1 MVNGSII
8 TNNGKKII
16 LDRAYTAV
24 PTYLAPTTFKVGI
37 LNGTPSITS
46 TDLDNP
52 IPLSGTEAVDDCE
65 AITGWTDS
73 ADMTITTNTTTY
85 KENATSLSLAKD
97 AGSSVNFSTSKTT
110 TSVDF
115 TSKTLFVWVYLTA
128 VADLVATG
136 TDAITIRFGSDAS
149 NYYQKGWD
157 ISELAVG
164 WNLLY
169 FTSATADST
178 TGSPA
183 LTVMDY
189 SFIQLTTDLAA
200 DTIAADRIFM
210 DDWKVASSDD
220 LIKTFVSGYPTVD
233 ETNYEV
239 EIRTILL
246 STEANGYNIN
256 GFALFNAD
264 GTPLMHSE
272 DTFTA
277 ESKSNTDQFTFI
289 VKDRII

>member
-1 MVNGSII
+1 MNGSII
-8 TNNGKKII
+8 TNNGKKILI
-16 LDRAYTAV
+16 NRAYKASPDYTV
-24 PTYLAPTTFKVGI
+24 PSTFKVGI
-37 LNGTPSITS
+37 LNGTPAIAD

-52 IPLSGTEAVDDCE
+52 VPITGTEAVDDCE
-65 AITGWTDS
+65 VITGWVDS
-73 ADMTITTNTTTY
+73 ADMTITTNTTTF

-97 AGSSVNFSTSKTT
+97 AGSSVNFSTAKTT
-110 TSVDF
+110 TSRDF
-115 TSKTLFVWVYLTA
+115 TSKTLFVWLYITA

-136 TDAITIRFGSDAS
+136 TDCVTIRFGSAAGD
-149 NYYQKGWD
+149 YYQKGWD

-169 FTSATADST
+169 FTSANSDST
-178 TGSPA
+178 TGAPA
-183 LTVMDY
+183 LAAMDY

-210 DDWKVASSDD
+210 DDWKVASTDD
-220 LIKTFVSGYPTVD
+220 FVKTFVSGYPTVD
-233 ETNYEV
+233 ETNFEV
-239 EIRTILL
+239 EIRGQLL
-246 STEANGYNIN
+246 STEANGYDIN

-277 ESKSNTDQFTFI
+277 ESKSNTDNFI
-289 VKDRII
+289 FIIVNRII